1 MLCLASGHLGSALPP
16 PCQVCI
22 WNRIAPNRNWVVSYI
37 LKTKALK
44 MLILVS
50 YNYTCIRWKNISS
63 NKNIQPCEWSQNFSG
78 LKLRFWFNFQELM
91 TNFRTI
97 IVPEAFKSIYSEDPN
112 VFAVIQQVQ
121 TVAHKQKISLRE
133 LVENLE
139 ARLLEGHVSAETA
152 QVKEKLYCSRRFLEI
167 FPPVSHLFSPYNSM
181 KYFSMEKVSWVSL
194 ST

>member
-1 MLCLASGHLGSALPP
+1 
-16 PCQVCI
+16 
-22 WNRIAPNRNWVVSYI
+22 
-37 LKTKALK
+37 
-44 MLILVS
+44 
-50 YNYTCIRWKNISS
+50 
-63 NKNIQPCEWSQNFSG
+63 
-78 LKLRFWFNFQELM
+78 M

-133 LVENLE
+133 LAENLE
-139 ARLLEGHVSAETA
+139 ARLLEGHASAETA

-181 KYFSMEKVSWVSL
+181 KYFSMEKVSSVSL